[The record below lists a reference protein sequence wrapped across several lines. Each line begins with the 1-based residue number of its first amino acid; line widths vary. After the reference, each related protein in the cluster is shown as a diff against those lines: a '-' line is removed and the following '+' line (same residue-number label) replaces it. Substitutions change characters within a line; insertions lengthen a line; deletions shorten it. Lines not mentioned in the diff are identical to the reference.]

1 MFNSLK
7 ILFFETLKNY
17 PKLFVILVLA
27 LILETLILISS
38 VITIIPLADYLLDP
52 TLQNPNQ
59 FTLITMKFLDFF
71 NIEKNYFSF
80 GFLFV
85 ITNILRSVF
94 GIFLI

>member
-1 MFNSLK
+1 MLNSLK

-52 TLQNPNQ
+52 SLKNPNQ

-80 GFLFV
+80 GFYLLLQ
-85 ITNILRSVF
+85 IY
-94 GIFLI
+94 